1 MVFSKRNKNVQALVR
16 ARMNRIAL
24 QKSRKEDKRLRAEQK
39 ELRNYLLTN
48 KEKRWEDRVKPGD
61 VVNLVEDDSPFLW
74 TYGGVLWR
82 GLKNSWTGYKI
93 GRKYG
98 ELGGDVEEQRRQ
110 RECAVKIQTFQEL
123 LRVDVDDFSRI
134 GISKDYKEGDYRGE
148 DI

>member
-16 ARMNRIAL
+16 ARMERVAR
-24 QKSRKEDKRLRAEQK
+24 QRSRKEDKRLRAEQK

-61 VVNLVEDDSPFLW
+61 VVNLVEDDDSPFLW

-93 GRKYG
+93 GKRYG

-123 LRVDVDDFSRI
+123 LRVNVDDFSRI
-134 GISKDYKEGDYRGE
+134 GVYKGKDLE
-148 DI
+148 